1 MFKLGL
7 EKEEE
12 PENKMPTFTGSQR
25 KLDNSKRTSTS
36 VSSTMLIPLIVV
48 NMIHMEMELENISS
62 ILGLEKEEEP
72 EI

>member
-1 MFKLGL
+1 MKTWR
-7 EKEEE
+7 EEI
-12 PENKMPTFTGSQR
+12 KS
-25 KLDNSKRTSTS
+25 
-36 VSSTMLIPLIVV
+36 PLIVV